1 MDEAIRFLTR
11 LDPTAKSFHFQA
23 FDDSGKDD
31 PQLVAALH
39 GTLEQHYDRLMRLSE
54 RGAGVFVAVNAFM
67 GHHRRLANLARLRA
81 IYQEADAPNARV
93 PLLEPHIVVE
103 SSPGKFHRYWLLA
116 DQPSVDDWSAVMRR
130 MVADYDSDPYAV
142 DASRVLRLPGF
153 PHQKQEPR
161 LVHVIEMLER
171 EPYSW
176 TDLTSVIPPLPR
188 PRQDREPLPSGTG
201 ITEPMKLA
209 SALSSLDPDHS
220 YARWIGTGMALH
232 HACNGGAEG
241 LEIWDSWS
249 SNGGLYRIGE
259 CETKW
264 SSFGRS
270 AKSVTLGSVFHWAR
284 EASWTWDPGCPTVLS
299 EALARLEAVRAATEA
314 DVGAALAPA
323 AIEAARLLPP
333 ADLARYR
340 DGIKKAN
347 RSVSLKALDSAISE
361 AAGDDDEPGSL
372 VSELLAAAVKRCE
385 LWHDTDGKGY
395 ASFDQQGH
403 REHWPIDSDGFRKW
417 LARLAYTEF
426 NRATMSD
433 QQLGNVISALSGIAE
448 FDGPEHCVGLRVGQD
463 ANGIWIDL
471 CDADWRAV
479 RVTATEWRIEVRP
492 SFRFRRT
499 KSMRPLPEPKRDG
512 DYGQLWRL
520 VNIPEHHRLLVTA
533 WVLESLRPGTPYPV
547 LELFGGQ
554 GSAKSTTQRVLR
566 HFIDPNEVSLRT
578 APKNREEIFVSARNN
593 HLLSFENL
601 SHLPADLS
609 DALCVVCTGGGM
621 ASRQFYTND
630 EENLI
635 KAHCPTILNGINE
648 VITRQDLLDR
658 SIIVQLP
665 TIEAR
670 LTETEH
676 AQLLEQLAPDIM
688 GGLLELLS
696 QTVQELEHVQ
706 IPSAALPRLA
716 DFARLGAAL
725 SWVLGREHEDFMPA
739 YHQVRQD
746 ALRRSIEG
754 DAPVMEVLAF
764 IKSHGEWSGSLQN
777 LLTQLESR
785 RIPGQGNTQNW
796 PRSAKGLANAL
807 RRAEPGL
814 RELGLV
820 VVIEDRPRRGGVHCR
835 LGIGSYL
842 EEGVCISDS

>member
-11 LDPTAKSFHFQA
+11 LDSTATAFHFQA

-31 PQLVAALH
+31 QKLVAALH
-39 GTLEQHYDRLMRLSE
+39 GTLEQHYKQLMRLSE
-54 RGAGVFVAVNAFM
+54 SGAGVFVAVNAFV
-67 GHHRRLANLARLRA
+67 GRHRRLANLDRLRV
-81 IYQEADAPNARV
+81 IFQEADVPNARV
-93 PLLEPHIVVE
+93 PPLDPHIVVE

-116 DQPSVDDWSAVMRR
+116 DQPSLDDWSAVMRR

-161 LVHVIEMLER
+161 LVRIVEMLDR

-176 TDLTSVIPPLPR
+176 AELTSVIPPLAR

-220 YARWIGTGMALH
+220 YGRWISTGMALH

-249 SNGGLYRIGE
+249 ANGNLYRVNE

-264 SSFGRS
+264 RSFGRS
-270 AKSVTLGSVFHWAR
+270 AKSVTLGSVFHCAKEQGWR
-284 EASWTWDPGCPTVLS
+284 WNPGCPTVL
-299 EALARLEAVRAATEA
+299 AAAVARLDAVREATAA
-314 DVGAALAPA
+314 DVGAALTPA

-333 ADLARYR
+333 AELARHR
-340 DGIKKAN
+340 DGLKKLK
-347 RSVSLKALDSAISE
+347 VSMKTFDATMKE
-361 AAGDDDEPGSL
+361 AEAEAEDDEPGSL
-372 VSELLAAAVKRCE
+372 VGELLATAVKRCE
-385 LWHDTDGKGY
+385 LWHNSDKVSY

-403 REHWPIDSDGFRKW
+403 REHWPLDSEGFRKW
-417 LARLAYTEF
+417 LARLAYAEF
-426 NRATMSD
+426 NRAVISD
-433 QQLGNVISALSGIAE
+433 QQLGNVIGALSGIAE
-448 FDGPEHCVGLRVGQD
+448 FDGPEYCVGLRVGQD

-479 RVTATEWRIEVRP
+479 LVTATEWRVEARP

-512 DYGQLWRL
+512 DFDQLWQL
-520 VNIPEHHRLLVTA
+520 VNVPEPYRLLVTA
-533 WVLESLRPGTPYPV
+533 WMLESLRPGTPYPV

-554 GSAKSTTQRVLR
+554 GAAKSTTQRVLR
-566 HFIDPNEVSLRT
+566 QFIDPNEVALRT

-601 SHLPADLS
+601 SHLPADMS
-609 DALCVVCTGGGM
+609 DALCVVSTGGGM

-635 KAHCPTILNGINE
+635 KAHCPTVLNGINE
-648 VITRQDLLDR
+648 VITRQDLLER
-658 SIIVQLP
+658 AIIVQLP
-665 TIEAR
+665 TIETR
-670 LTETEH
+670 LTEAEH
-676 AQLLEQLAPDIM
+676 AQRLEQLAPDIM

-696 QTVQELEHVQ
+696 RMVEALPHVE

-725 SWVLGREHEDFMPA
+725 SWVLGREHEDFMPT

-777 LLTQLESR
+777 LLSQLEIR
-785 RIPGQGNTQNW
+785 RLPGQGNTQNW
-796 PRSAKGLANAL
+796 PRSAKGLSNAL
-807 RRAEPGL
+807 RRAQPGL

-820 VVIEDRPRRGGVHCR
+820 VVIEDRPRRGGVHCH

-842 EEGVCISDS
+842 EEGASE